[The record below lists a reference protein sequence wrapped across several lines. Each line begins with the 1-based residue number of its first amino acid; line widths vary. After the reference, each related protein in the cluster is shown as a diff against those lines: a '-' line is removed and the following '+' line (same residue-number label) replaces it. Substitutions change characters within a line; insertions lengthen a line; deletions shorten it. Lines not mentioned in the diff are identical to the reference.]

1 MPKIFIT
8 GSTDGLGL
16 MAAQLLVEQGH
27 QVVLHARN
35 DRRAA
40 DARATFPAME
50 AIAVGDLA
58 SIAATK
64 RLAEQVNALGTFDA
78 VIHNAGVGYR
88 EPRIVTED
96 GLEHIFAINVL
107 APYILTA
114 LITRPERL
122 IYLSSGMH
130 RGGDPDFQDLQWEHR
145 PWNGAQAYSDSK
157 LFDAVLSAAVARRWP
172 GVFANAVEPGWVP
185 TKMGGA
191 GAPGDM
197 AQAPITQVWLATSN
211 EPAAR
216 VSGKYFYHKK
226 LRETHPAVNNIQVQ
240 NQFLAQCEA
249 LSGVPMP

>member
-1 MPKIFIT
+1 MSKIFIT

-27 QVVLHARN
+27 KVVLHARN

-40 DARATFPAME
+40 DARATLPAME
-50 AIAVGDLA
+50 AIVVGDLA

-130 RGGDPDFQDLQWEHR
+130 RGGDPDFKDLQWEHR

-157 LFDAVLSAAVARRWP
+157 LFDAVLSAAIARRWSD
-172 GVFANAVEPGWVP
+172 VFANALEPGWVP

-191 GAPGDM
+191 GAPDDM

-226 LRETHPAVNNIQVQ
+226 LRETHPAVNDIKVQ
-240 NQFLAQCEA
+240 DRLLAQCEA